1 MKKLYKLFGLIMITI
16 SLASCNDIFQ
26 SSSEVPQE
34 EPVKPPITVKNIP
47 EPTPLETKV
56 EYLTN
61 DQIPQ
66 GNIEDVLEES
76 GVLGETAY
84 FDFENGLIT
93 FLGFDKN
100 RNLIMIEDGTTF
112 DLVSIPKE
120 GKKKVLFENVM
131 GDRKREIKYGV
142 YQEPY
147 VVWSEC
153 PNARTIP
160 NPTKGTDWAVYM
172 LNTQTK
178 ELTLI
183 DYDQGL
189 RVDNN
194 YPDSYLCPKLIDID
208 GDFIVYPGFAKN
220 AKGLIVPIIK
230 TFQISTEEIKII
242 GELKSDPFNNSFGAP
257 SINGNF
263 ITWPEAFFRKDGLYE
278 GFCILYNIDTG
289 ESRKIMTPDNVINPT
304 LTHGYLVASSQPNKT
319 FYDAEVVVLDLSDLT
334 WKLKVNSNLSIYSK
348 HDRNPFSIT
357 GCIDTMCAWYAASP
371 DTDALAILDIE
382 QQLLY
387 TIVAKEEGHT
397 VNYPMLRPGKVLT
410 WYEHVITENGL
421 KPKLYYHLIK

>member
-1 MKKLYKLFGLIMITI
+1 MKKITLKLLFLLIVLVLTG
-16 SLASCNDIFQ
+16 CNNL
-26 SSSEVPQE
+26 STNVPDLNQTNTG
-34 EPVKPPITVKNIP
+34 KPPITVENIP

-56 EYLTN
+56 EYLIN

-131 GDRKREIKYGV
+131 GDRKREINNAV
-142 YQEPY
+142 FQEPF

-160 NPTKGTDWAVYM
+160 NPTKGADWAVYM
-172 LNTQTK
+172 LNIQTK

-189 RVDNN
+189 RVDQK
-194 YPDSYLCPKLIDID
+194 YPNPYLCPKDMDID
-208 GDFIVYPGFAKN
+208 GDYIVYPGFAN
-220 AKGLIVPIIK
+220 NDKGIIVQVVK
-230 TFQISTEEIKII
+230 TYQISTKEIKII
-242 GELKSDPFNNSFGAP
+242 GELKSDPFYNSLGTP
-257 SINGNF
+257 SIYGNF

-387 TIVAKEEGHT
+387 TIIAKEEGHT

-410 WYEHVITENGL
+410 WYEHVMTENGL
-421 KPKLYYHLIK
+421 KPKLYYHHIK

>member
-1 MKKLYKLFGLIMITI
+1 MKKI
-16 SLASCNDIFQ
+16 SLKLLLFLIALVLTSCNNLPTN
-26 SSSEVPQE
+26 VPDLNQTNIG
-34 EPVKPPITVKNIP
+34 KPPITVDSIP
-47 EPTPLETKV
+47 EPTPLDTKV

-172 LNTQTK
+172 LNIQTK

-220 AKGLIVPIIK
+220 AKGIIVPIIK

-257 SINGNF
+257 SIYGNL

-278 GFCILYNIDTG
+278 GFCVLYNIDTG
-289 ESRKIMTPDNVINPT
+289 ESKKIITPENVINPT
-304 LTHGYLVASSQPNKT
+304 LTNGYLVASSQPNKT
-319 FYDAEVVVLDLSDLT
+319 FYDAEVVVLDLSDFT

-348 HDRNPFSIT
+348 HDRNSFSIT
-357 GCIDTMCAWYAASP
+357 GCIDTMCAWYALSP
-371 DTDALAILDIE
+371 DTDALVILDIK

-387 TIVAKEEGHT
+387 TIIGKEEGHL
-397 VNYPMLRPGKVLT
+397 VNYPILRTGKVLT
-410 WYEHVITENGL
+410 WYEHVMTENGL
-421 KPKLYYHLIK
+421 KPRLYYHYIK